1 MFKLIIVHSLLFIF
15 SNSRAIAGYKED
27 PLYFKVKR
35 VIDGDTFVIVD
46 QHRKD
51 VKVRLIGIDAPET
64 RKTSK
69 KPVGY
74 YGQESKAYLKKLID
88 QKNVQLIF
96 DVGKK
101 DRYGRLLAYVYVNRR
116 FVNADLLRKGYA
128 VTYTVPPNVKYAEY
142 FVKLEQKARINE
154 TGLWKY
160 KNL

>member
-1 MFKLIIVHSLLFIF
+1 MFKLIIAHFLIFIF
-15 SNSRAIAGYKED
+15 SYSFVIGSVKDD
-27 PLYFKVKR
+27 PRYFKVKR

-46 QHRKD
+46 RQHQD
-51 VKVRLIGIDAPET
+51 VKVRLIGVDAPET
-64 RKTSK
+64 RKTRK

-88 QKNVQLIF
+88 QKTVQLVF

-101 DRYGRLLAYVYVNRR
+101 DQYGRWLSYVYVNRT
-116 FVNADLLRKGYA
+116 FVNADLVKKGYA

-142 FVKLEQKARINE
+142 FVKLEQKARIQE
-154 TGLWKY
+154 MGLWKY